1 MEKLGLHKGGA
12 GEGVEEVPFG
22 ASKTL
27 GHLGHNISRT
37 LFSVMT
43 TLPMDARDQCSPP
56 LRCLSHT
63 FSLEAF
69 TIIHILWS
77 NTSLALRG

>member
-27 GHLGHNISRT
+27 GHLGHNISWT

-56 LRCLSHT
+56 LRCLSH
-63 FSLEAF
+63 LLPGG
-69 TIIHILWS
+69 IHHHS
-77 NTSLALRG
+77 HTVVKHQPSSRG